1 MNMFPP
7 RNCPVCLG
15 KNHEVL
21 FRQEFASYSD
31 GGLMQGYDVSVC
43 SSCGAGYADDI
54 PLQAEFDRYYAE
66 MSKYEHAYR
75 DGKVSEVD
83 AARFA
88 EVVDLA
94 SPHVK
99 SGDRIVDVGC
109 ATGALLAEFK
119 RRGFTNLQ
127 GYDPSKSCCE
137 AAKRLYG
144 IDVAEST
151 INGLTSHSEGADLV
165 IMTGVLEHLADVD
178 TSLHLLKG
186 MLASG
191 GMLYLEVPDASR
203 YDEWFSAPYQFFSME
218 HVNFFSPQSLSNLLA
233 RHGFATVFV
242 QRVKRFLSSHAVE
255 PAIAGL
261 FSFSGMKHEI
271 KKDEEMAIRLGDYID
286 QSRAMAQKINLV
298 ISTLTKA
305 RKPLAIWGA
314 GTHTLRLMLTSELAK
329 ANVLAILDSNSRY
342 HGKSIHGFPIVSP
355 QDFNNSAA
363 AILISSQT
371 AEKEI
376 KRHILERLRWSN
388 ELVCL
393 YENEDT
399 ELNFH

>member
-1 MNMFPP
+1 MP
-7 RNCPVCLG
+7 
-15 KNHEVL
+15 
-21 FRQEFASYSD
+21 
-31 GGLMQGYDVSVC
+31 GYDIAVC

-54 PLQAEFDRYYAE
+54 PSQADFDRYYAQ
-66 MSKYEHAYR
+66 MSKYEHSYR
-75 DGKVSEVD
+75 DGKVSDVD
-83 AARFA
+83 AARFS

-94 SPHVK
+94 GPHVK
-99 SGDRIVDVGC
+99 SGNRIVDVGC

-127 GYDPSKSCCE
+127 GYDPSEACCE
-137 AAKRLYG
+137 AGKRLYG
-144 IDVAEST
+144 INVEEST
-151 INGLTSHSEGADLV
+151 INGLTSRSESADLV

-233 RHGFATVFV
+233 RHGFETIFSR
-242 QRVKRFLSSHAVE
+242 RVKRFLSPQAVE

-261 FSFSGMKHEI
+261 FSLDGMVHEL
-271 KKDEEMAIRLGDYID
+271 KTDEETAIRMKNYIA
-286 QSRAMAQKINLV
+286 QSGEMELRINSV
-298 ISTLTKA
+298 ISALA
-305 RKPLAIWGA
+305 DEGKPLAIWGA
-314 GTHTLRLMLTSELAK
+314 GTHTLRLMLTSELSK
-329 ANVLAILDSNSRY
+329 ANVMAILDSNSRY
-342 HGKSIHGFPIVSP
+342 HGKSIHGFPIISP
-355 QDFNNSAA
+355 QDFHDSEAT
-363 AILISSQT
+363 ILISSQT

-376 KRHILERLRWSN
+376 MRHILEQLGWGN

-393 YENEDT
+393 YQNEDA
-399 ELNFH
+399 ELKPS